1 MKAMSTGLIQR
12 WMEMTRPRPKWCDIS
27 DDAASPFSLSDVV
40 SVFVVL
46 VIGLA
51 TSSIAFTIEMTVLC
65 IGKYKSKTLKQ
76 EHVN

>member
-12 WMEMTRPRPKWCDIS
+12 WMDMTSPRPKWCDVS
-27 DDAASPFSLSDVV
+27 DDVVSAFSLSDVV

-65 IGKYKSKTLKQ
+65 LTKYKSKTLKH
-76 EHVN
+76 EDMN

>member
-12 WMEMTRPRPKWCDIS
+12 WMEITHPRPKWCD
-27 DDAASPFSLSDVV
+27 ASVDVASAFSLSDVV

-65 IGKYKSKTLKQ
+65 LTKYKSKTLKH
-76 EHVN
+76 ENVN

>member
-1 MKAMSTGLIQR
+1 MSTGLIQR
-12 WMEMTRPRPKWCDIS
+12 WMEMTRPRPKWCDAS
-27 DDAASPFSLSDVV
+27 DDVTSAFSFSDVV

-51 TSSIAFTIEMTVLC
+51 TSSIAFIIEMTVPCLS
-65 IGKYKSKTLKQ
+65 KYKSKTLKH